1 MQKIHRKIWSLGQTG
16 KNRFLRNTSME
27 VLKYLISDNSLPRWI
42 KPYFMIIFGLVVFV
56 AVNLAVGIYNIW
68 DSTPVI
74 IGSKCLSLDFSF
86 ITFKTWNL
94 FNS

>member
-1 MQKIHRKIWSLGQTG
+1 MFWKSFPNTG
-16 KNRFLRNTSME
+16 NIF
-27 VLKYLISDNSLPRWI
+27 D
-42 KPYFMIIFGLVVFV
+42 FGLVVFV